1 MQKNFMCEAGSL
13 ASSQRD
19 ANDLGIEIALFGVI
33 DPLMSQIVTQRWL
46 LNRRHFLRG
55 LGTTMAL
62 PLLDAMIPMRVRA
75 AAAMDKPRRSVFVYI
90 PNGVNGMTWQVKA
103 PGRDYEL
110 SPSLKPLEKHR
121 HDFTVFSGLHH
132 PNGIGQAH
140 VCADTWLTGAKID
153 AQSARKYEN
162 TISCDQ
168 MMAEVTGLKTRF
180 SSLELSIASGTG
192 RPLNSSTLAFSR
204 DGVPLPAEDNPR
216 NIFNRLFGEEPGGI
230 AAQRARLGKRR
241 SVLDAVW
248 EDAKSLRLELGKE
261 DRTKLDEYLHSV
273 RDVEQRTERLD
284 SWLDVPKPA
293 LDKSVAGAFQRDVP
307 KAKAGEY
314 WRTMFDLI
322 VLALRTDMTR
332 VVTYM
337 NGSEGNG
344 LAIPEIGITQARHN
358 LSHHNGDPVVLERLA
373 KSDAFIMEQFSHFLD
388 ELRKTQDGDEALL
401 DRTMVLFGSGMSY
414 GHSHCNANLP
424 ILLAGGCGLGL
435 KHGQHIDYNKKHL
448 KGGEYTLGY
457 DEWRDLSGKPKD
469 GNARLSNVMLTMLQ
483 KMEVNAEK
491 FVDSLG
497 PVSEIV

>member
-1 MQKNFMCEAGSL
+1 MSNFL
-13 ASSQRD
+13 
-19 ANDLGIEIALFGVI
+19 
-33 DPLMSQIVTQRWL
+33 TQNWL

-55 LGTTMAL
+55 VGTAMAL
-62 PLLDAMIPMRVRA
+62 PLLDCMMPLGARA
-75 AAAMDKPRRSVFVYI
+75 SAVAAEKPRRSVFVYI
-90 PNGVNGMTWQVKA
+90 PNGVNGMTWQVTK
-103 PGRDYEL
+103 PGRGYEL
-110 SPSLKPLEKHR
+110 SPSLKPLEAHR
-121 HDFTVFSGLHH
+121 NDFTVFSGLHH

-168 MMAEVTGLKTRF
+168 VMAEVTGQQTRF
-180 SSLELSIASGTG
+180 PSLELSISAGTG

-216 NIFNRLFGEEPGGI
+216 HVFDRLFGAEPGGI
-230 AAQRARLGKRR
+230 AAQRARLVKRR
-241 SVLDAVW
+241 SVLDAVLD
-248 EDAKSLRLELGKE
+248 EATSLRATLGKD

-284 SWLDVPKPA
+284 AWLNVPKPKV
-293 LDKSVAGAFQRDVP
+293 DKNIAAPFQREVS
-307 KAKAGEY
+307 KQKAGEY
-314 WRTMFDLI
+314 WRTMFDII

-344 LAIPEIGITQARHN
+344 LAIPEIGITQSRHS
-358 LSHHNGDPVVLERLA
+358 LSHHNGNPVVLDRLST
-373 KSDAFIMEQFSHFLD
+373 SDAFIMTQFAHFLSQ
-388 ELRKTQDGDEALL
+388 LRTIKDGEDALL

-414 GHSHCNANLP
+414 GHSHSNSNLP
-424 ILLAGGCGLGL
+424 ILLAGGSGLGL
-435 KHGQHIDYNKKHL
+435 KHGQHIDYNFP
-448 KGGEYTLGY
+448 KGNEYKLDY
-457 DEWRDLSGKPKD
+457 DEWRSLCGKPKD
-469 GNARLSNVMLTMLQ
+469 PKARLSNVMLTMLQ

-497 PVSEIV
+497 PVSELT